1 MRKFTLIFS
10 MLFMFMAAAMAESI
24 TVTIDRNSGTFT
36 QGNAAGTWNSV
47 WESSEVPGFTF
58 SVSANNISVSDEHDN
73 LRLWVGTVSPSQYVM
88 TAPHGYYVASYSF
101 DFVKDGEY
109 TDDVTLTVD
118 GKDYVPAYDVQSVAV
133 EGLKETSASFIFAG
147 ANKGIIVSNFKV
159 VLEEATLATIVYNY
173 VLDGEVVATESFD
186 ANMGANL
193 PSPTLTAY
201 GVTFNNLPEGLVE
214 GDATYEI
221 TCSYDNSIVFSKD
234 YASVSRWYYM
244 TIHSGNKWYLGY
256 EEGQE
261 YIPAGNAAAG
271 AVQKIPEGKEDN
283 YTWAFVGNPFKFQI
297 VNMAAGENRV
307 LASGDPL
314 GDDGHTYPLLY
325 DVNEDLPYLE
335 GYVSDWY
342 AKKSNQVETGVYI
355 YQHGTTYAM
364 NTRSPA
370 LAFWTGGA
378 DAGSTILLTVRDTEA
393 VSDATIAALEEAI
406 VDTEALIYDEA
417 GYEEYGGVPFELQ
430 TTDPEA
436 DFYLY
441 TNAQEASEGPIAD
454 LLDGNNATFFHT
466 RWSDNGASDDGMP
479 HSITIDLGGNS
490 ISAFGFNYV
499 TRSGAAN
506 DYPAEISVQG
516 SNDGVEFEE
525 IAYVTGLPAGSG
537 KSYSSEPIEAQ
548 QDYSYLRFEVTK
560 TSTDRKGAGADH
572 DYWHMAEFRLTTAFY
587 RSVAFDAYIPFI
599 DQLQAL
605 NDLYKQAQ
613 AVLADPEATEL
624 LVQDITARL
633 IEQTALLREL
643 ISTADNPETVA
654 LVAQANEM
662 LALVGVGYPNEAP
675 RAALKEVLDVVA
687 AAPTLANK
695 AILEEALAAYAAS
708 TDVQMPEIGKKYC
721 FTMVAKNG
729 NKFYLNYTDNARTG
743 EGKDVAMIPVDG
755 VAYPET
761 AAFEF
766 ELSELEILGEDSVTV
781 ERIDSAYSIKT
792 IDGNYLVYHSKYSGV
807 DWLAGNGNVVG
818 FQAEKDRMTH
828 IKFEKLVPSS
838 YVVATPV
845 DIFGYIAWKS
855 VRGVRTSNGAWET
868 GYMVLKTDGSD
879 YDGATAPFWNDG
891 YSSALLI
898 EEYVAGETAIEEVK
912 NEVVV
917 EGIYDLSGRR
927 VENPVKGVYIVNGKK
942 VLVK

>member
-10 MLFMFMAAAMAESI
+10 MLFMFAAAAMAESI
-24 TVTIDRNSGTFT
+24 TVTIDRNSGTFI
-36 QGNAAGTWNSV
+36 QGNTAGTWNSI

-58 SVSANNISVSDEHDN
+58 SVSANNISVSDEHDY
-73 LRLWVGTVSPSQYVM
+73 LRLWVGAVSPSQYVM
-88 TAPHGYYVASYSF
+88 TAPHGYYVSSYSF

-109 TDDVTLTVD
+109 TNDVTLTVD

-133 EGLKETSASFIFAG
+133 EGLKETTASFLFAG

-173 VLDGEVVATESFD
+173 VLNGEVVATETFD

-214 GDATYEI
+214 GDASYDIE
-221 TCSYDNSIVFSKD
+221 CSYNNAIVFSKD
-234 YASVSRWYYM
+234 FESVNRWYYM
-244 TIHSGNKWYLGY
+244 TIHSTNKWYLGY
-256 EEGQE
+256 TEGQE
-261 YIPAGNAAAG
+261 YIPAGGAG
-271 AVQKIPEGKEDN
+271 AVQKVPEGQEDN
-283 YTWAFVGNPFKFQI
+283 YTWAFIGNPFKFQI
-297 VNMAAGENRV
+297 VNMAAGASRV
-307 LASGDPL
+307 LASGNPL

-325 DVNEDLPYLE
+325 DVNEELPYLE
-335 GYVSDWY
+335 GYVTDWY
-342 AKKSNQVETGVYI
+342 AKKSNQAETGVYI

-364 NTRSPA
+364 NTRNPA

-393 VSDATIAALEEAI
+393 VSDASLEALQSAI
-406 VDTEALIYDEA
+406 EDTESLIYDEA
-417 GYEEYGGVPFELQ
+417 GYEEFGGVPFELQ
-430 TTDPEA
+430 TTNPEN
-436 DFYLY
+436 DYYLY

-454 LLDGNNATFFHT
+454 LIDGNPATFFHT
-466 RWSDNGASDDGMP
+466 RWNDKGVSDDGMP

-490 ISAFGFNYV
+490 ISAFGFNYI
-499 TRSGAAN
+499 TRNGAAN
-506 DYPAEISVQG
+506 DYPAEMSVQG

-525 IAYVTGLPAGSG
+525 IVYLTELPIGSS
-537 KSYSSEPIEAQ
+537 KSYSSEPIEC
-548 QDYSYLRFEVTK
+548 DNSYSFLRFEVTK
-560 TSTDRKGAGADH
+560 TNTDRIAAGNAH
-572 DYWHMAEFRLTTAFY
+572 NYWHMAEFELTTAFY

-599 DQLQAL
+599 DQLQEL
-605 NDLYKQAQ
+605 NELYEEAQ

-624 LVQDITARL
+624 LVQDITAQL
-633 IEQTALLREL
+633 VEMTALLREL

-654 LVAQANEM
+654 LVAQAQEM

-675 RAALKEVLDVVA
+675 RAALQEVLAVVA
-687 AAPTLANK
+687 DAPTLANK
-695 AILEEALAAYAAS
+695 DVLEEAIAVYAAS
-708 TDVQMPEIGKKYC
+708 TDVQMPEVGKKYC

-743 EGKDVAMIPVDG
+743 EGKDVAMVAVDG

-766 ELSELEILGEDSVTV
+766 ELSEREILAEDSVTV
-781 ERIDSAYSIKT
+781 ERIDSAYSLKT

-807 DWLAGNGNVVG
+807 NWLEGNGNVVG
-818 FQAEKDRMTH
+818 FQAEKNFMTH

-838 YVVATPV
+838 TVVAEPI
-845 DIFGYIAWKS
+845 DIFGCMVWKS
-855 VRGVRTSNGAWET
+855 VRGVRSDNGAWEN
-868 GYMVLKTDGSD
+868 GAMVLKTDGSD
-879 YDGATAPFWNDG
+879 YDGASAAFWNDG
-891 YSSALLI
+891 YSSAFLI

-927 VENPVKGVYIVNGKK
+927 VENPVKGLYIINGKK

>member
-1 MRKFTLIFS
+1 
-10 MLFMFMAAAMAESI
+10 MLFVFMAAAMAESI

-36 QGNAAGTWNSV
+36 QGNGSWNSV

-73 LRLWVGTVSPSQYVM
+73 LRLWVGMYSPSQYVM

-173 VLDGEVVATESFD
+173 VLDGEVVATETFD
-186 ANMGANL
+186 ANVGASL

-221 TCSYDNSIVFSKD
+221 NCSYDNSIVFAKD

-256 EEGQE
+256 TEGQE

-271 AVQKIPEGKEDN
+271 AVQKVPEGQEDN

-325 DVNEDLPYLE
+325 DVNEDLPYLD
-335 GYVSDWY
+335 GYVSHWF

-355 YQHGTTYAM
+355 YQYGTTYAM

-393 VSDATIAALEEAI
+393 VSEATLAALEEAI
-406 VDTEALIYDEA
+406 IDTEALIYDEA
-417 GYEEYGGVPFELQ
+417 GYEEAGGVPFKLQ

-454 LLDGNNATFFHT
+454 LLDGNNATYFHT
-466 RWSDNGASDDGMP
+466 RWNDNGVSDDGMP

-506 DYPAEISVQG
+506 DYPAEMSVQG

-525 IAYVTGLPAGSG
+525 IAYITGLPKGDA

-572 DYWHMAEFRLTTAFY
+572 DYWHMAEFSLTTAFY

-605 NDLYKQAQ
+605 SDLLKKAKE
-613 AVLADPEATEL
+613 VLDDPEATEL
-624 LVQDITARL
+624 LVQDITAQL
-633 IEQTALLREL
+633 VAQTAFLREL

-695 AILEEALAAYAAS
+695 AILEEALATYAAS

-721 FTMVAKNG
+721 FTMVAKSG

-743 EGKDVAMIPVDG
+743 EGKDIAMIPVDG
-755 VAYPET
+755 VAYPES

-766 ELSELEILGEDSVTV
+766 ELSELEILAEDSVTV
-781 ERIDSAYSIKT
+781 ERVDSAYSIKT
-792 IDGNYLVYHSKYSGV
+792 IDGNYLVYHSKYSGIN
-807 DWLAGNGNVVG
+807 WLVGNGNVVG
-818 FQAEKDRMTH
+818 FQAEKDRMSH

-838 YVVATPV
+838 NVVATPV
-845 DIFGYIAWKS
+845 DIFGYMAWKS
-855 VRGVRTSNGAWET
+855 ARGVRTNNGAWEI

-879 YDGATAPFWNDG
+879 YDGASAPFWNDG
-891 YSSALLI
+891 YSSAFLI

-927 VENPVKGVYIVNGKK
+927 VENPVKGIYIVNGKK

>member
-1 MRKFTLIFS
+1 

-24 TVTIDRNSGTFT
+24 TITIDRNSGTFT

-47 WESSEVPGFTF
+47 WESYEVPGFTF

-133 EGLKETSASFIFAG
+133 EDLKETSASFIFAG

-173 VLDGEVVATESFD
+173 VLDGEVVASETFD
-186 ANMGANL
+186 ANMGAKL

-201 GVTFNNLPEGLVE
+201 GVTFSNLPEGLVE
-214 GDATYEI
+214 GDATYDI
-221 TCSYDNSIVFSKD
+221 NCSYDNSIVFSKD

-261 YIPAGNAAAG
+261 YIPAGGAG
-271 AVQKIPEGKEDN
+271 AVQKVPEGKEDN

-430 TTDPEA
+430 TTDSEA

-441 TNAQEASEGPIAD
+441 TNAQEAGEGPIEN
-454 LLDGNNATFFHT
+454 LLDNDPATYFHT
-466 RWSDNGASDDGMP
+466 RWSDSGASDDGLP

-499 TRSGAAN
+499 TRAAVAN
-506 DYPAEISVQG
+506 DYPVEMSVQG
-516 SNDGVEFEE
+516 SNDGVDFEE
-525 IAYVTGLPAGSG
+525 IVYLTGLPVGG
-537 KSYSSEPIEAQ
+537 NKSYASEPIECETS
-548 QDYSYLRFEVTK
+548 YSFLRFEVLK
-560 TSTDRKGAGADH
+560 TSTDRVAAGNAH
-572 DYWHMAEFRLTTAFY
+572 NYWHLADFNLTTAFY
-587 RSVAFDAYIPFI
+587 RSVAVDEYIPFI
-599 DQLQAL
+599 DELQAL
-605 NDLYKQAQ
+605 NNLYKKAQ
-613 AVLADPEATEL
+613 EVLADPEATEL
-624 LVQDITARL
+624 LVQDITAQL
-633 IEQTALLREL
+633 VAQTALLREL

-675 RAALKEVLDVVA
+675 RAAFKEVLDVVA

-695 AILEEALAAYAAS
+695 AMLEEALAAYAA
-708 TDVQMPEIGKKYC
+708 TADVQMPEIGKKYC
-721 FTMVAKNG
+721 LTMVAKNG

-766 ELSELEILGEDSVTV
+766 ELSEVEILAEDSVTV
-781 ERIDSAYSIKT
+781 ERVDSAYSMKT

-807 DWLAGNGNVVG
+807 DWLEGNGNVVG
-818 FQAEKDRMTH
+818 FQAEKNMMTH
-828 IKFEKLVPSS
+828 IKFEKLVPSA
-838 YVVATPV
+838 YVVAEPV
-845 DIFGYIAWKS
+845 DIFGYMAWRS
-855 VRGVRTSNGAWET
+855 YRGWHTTNNVWTD

-891 YSSALLI
+891 YSSAFLI
-898 EEYVAGETAIEEVK
+898 QEYVAGETAIEEVK
-912 NEVVV
+912 TEVAV

-927 VENPVKGVYIVNGKK
+927 VENPVKGIYIVNGKK

>member
-1 MRKFTLIFS
+1 
-10 MLFMFMAAAMAESI
+10 MLFVFMAAAMAESI

-47 WESSEVPGFTF
+47 WESYEVPGFTF

-73 LRLWVGTVSPSQYVM
+73 LRLWVGTISPSQYVM

-159 VLEEATLATIVYNY
+159 VLEEATLAKIVYNY
-173 VLDGEVVATESFD
+173 VLDGEVVAAETFD

-221 TCSYDNSIVFSKD
+221 NCSYDNSIVFAKD

-256 EEGQE
+256 TEGQE
-261 YIPAGNAAAG
+261 YIPAGNAGAG
-271 AVQKIPEGKEDN
+271 AVQKVPEGQEDN
-283 YTWAFVGNPFKFQI
+283 YTWAFVGNPFRFQI

-325 DVNEDLPYLE
+325 DVYEDLPYLD
-335 GYVSDWY
+335 GYVADWF

-355 YQHGTTYAM
+355 YQYGTTYAM

-393 VSDATIAALEEAI
+393 VSEATLAALEEAI

-417 GYEEYGGVPFELQ
+417 GYQEYGGVPFKLQ

-441 TNAQEASEGPIAD
+441 TNAQEASEGPIAY
-454 LLDGNNATFFHT
+454 LIDGNNATFFHT
-466 RWSDNGASDDGMP
+466 RYGDNGASDDGMP

-499 TRSGAAN
+499 TRNGASN
-506 DYPAEISVQG
+506 DYPAEMSVQG

-525 IAYVTGLPAGSG
+525 IAYITGLPKGSA
-537 KSYSSEPIEAQ
+537 KSYASEPIEAQ

-572 DYWHMAEFRLTTAFY
+572 DYWHMAEFSLTTAFY
-587 RSVAFDAYIPFI
+587 RSVAVDAYIPFI

-605 NDLYKQAQ
+605 SDLYKKAQ
-613 AVLADPEATEL
+613 EVVDDPEATEL
-624 LVQDITARL
+624 LVQDITAQL
-633 IEQTALLREL
+633 VAQTALLREL

-662 LALVGVGYPNEAP
+662 FALVGVGYPNEAP

-695 AILEEALAAYAAS
+695 AILEEALATYAAS

-743 EGKDVAMIPVDG
+743 EGKDVAIIPVDG
-755 VAYPET
+755 VAYPES

-766 ELSELEILGEDSVTV
+766 ELSELEILAEDSVTV
-781 ERIDSAYSIKT
+781 ERIDSAYSMKT
-792 IDGNYLVYHSKYSGV
+792 IDGNYLVYHSTYGGIK
-807 DWLAGNGNVVG
+807 WLADSGNVVG

-828 IKFEKLVPSS
+828 IKFEKLVPSP

-845 DIFGYIAWKS
+845 DIFGYMAWKS
-855 VRGVRTSNGAWET
+855 ARGVRADNGAWEN

-879 YDGATAPFWNDG
+879 YDGANAPFWNDG

-898 EEYVAGETAIEEVK
+898 EEYVAGVTAIEEVK

-927 VENPVKGVYIVNGKK
+927 VENPTKGIYIVNGKK

>member
-1 MRKFTLIFS
+1 MKKFTLIFS
-10 MLFMFMAAAMAESI
+10 MLFVFMAAAMAESI

-47 WESSEVPGFTF
+47 WESYEVPGFTF

-73 LRLWVGTVSPSQYVM
+73 LRLWVGTNSPSQYVM

-173 VLDGEVVATESFD
+173 VLDGEVVATETFD

-214 GDATYEI
+214 GDATFEI
-221 TCSYDNSIVFSKD
+221 TCSYDNSIVFAKD

-256 EEGQE
+256 AEGQE
-261 YIPAGNAAAG
+261 YIPAGGAG
-271 AVQKIPEGKEDN
+271 AVQKVPEGQEDN

-441 TNAQEASEGPIAD
+441 TNAQEASEGPIAN

-525 IAYVTGLPAGSG
+525 IAYVTGLPKGDA
-537 KSYSSEPIEAQ
+537 KSYASEPIEAQ

-560 TSTDRKGAGADH
+560 TSTDRKGAGVDH

-605 NDLYKQAQ
+605 NNLYKKAQ
-613 AVLADPEATEL
+613 EVLADPEATEL
-624 LVQDITARL
+624 LVQDITAQL

-654 LVAQANEM
+654 FVAQANEM

-695 AILEEALAAYAAS
+695 AILEEALATYAAS

-721 FTMVAKNG
+721 FTMVAKSG

-766 ELSELEILGEDSVTV
+766 ELSELEFLAEDSVTV

-818 FQAEKDRMTH
+818 FQAEKDRMSH

-838 YVVATPV
+838 HVVATPV
-845 DIFGYIAWKS
+845 DIFGYMAWKS
-855 VRGVRTSNGAWET
+855 ARGVRTNNGAWEV
-868 GYMVLKTDGSD
+868 GYMVLKADGSD
-879 YDGATAPFWNDG
+879 YDGASAPFWNDG

-927 VENPVKGVYIVNGKK
+927 VENPVKGIYIVNGKK

>member
-1 MRKFTLIFS
+1 
-10 MLFMFMAAAMAESI
+10 
-24 TVTIDRNSGTFT
+24 
-36 QGNAAGTWNSV
+36 
-47 WESSEVPGFTF
+47 
-58 SVSANNISVSDEHDN
+58 
-73 LRLWVGTVSPSQYVM
+73 
-88 TAPHGYYVASYSF
+88 
-101 DFVKDGEY
+101 
-109 TDDVTLTVD
+109 
-118 GKDYVPAYDVQSVAV
+118 
-133 EGLKETSASFIFAG
+133 
-147 ANKGIIVSNFKV
+147 
-159 VLEEATLATIVYNY
+159 
-173 VLDGEVVATESFD
+173 
-186 ANMGANL
+186 
-193 PSPTLTAY
+193 
-201 GVTFNNLPEGLVE
+201 
-214 GDATYEI
+214 
-221 TCSYDNSIVFSKD
+221 
-234 YASVSRWYYM
+234 M

-261 YIPAGNAAAG
+261 YIPAGGAG
-271 AVQKIPEGKEDN
+271 AVQKVPEGKEDN

-572 DYWHMAEFRLTTAFY
+572 DYWHLAEFRLTTAFY

-624 LVQDITARL
+624 LVQDITAQL
-633 IEQTALLREL
+633 VAQTALLREL

-755 VAYPET
+755 VAYPES

-766 ELSELEILGEDSVTV
+766 ELSELEILAEDSVTV

-845 DIFGYIAWKS
+845 DIFGYMAWKS

>member
-1 MRKFTLIFS
+1 MFMRKFTLIFS
-10 MLFMFMAAAMAESI
+10 MLFMFMAAAVAETL

-36 QGNAAGTWNSV
+36 QGNDAGTWNSV

-73 LRLWVGTVSPSQYVM
+73 LRLYVGQVSPSQYVM

-133 EGLKETSASFIFAG
+133 EGLKETSASFLFAG

-173 VLDGEVVATESFD
+173 VLNGEVVASETFD

-221 TCSYDNSIVFSKD
+221 ACSYDNSIVFAKD
-234 YASVSRWYYM
+234 YESVSRWYYM

-261 YIPAGNAAAG
+261 YIPAGGAG
-271 AVQKIPEGKEDN
+271 AVQKVPEGKEDN

-297 VNMAAGENRV
+297 VNMAAGASRV
-307 LASGDPL
+307 LASADPL
-314 GDDGHTYPLLY
+314 GNDGGTYPLLY
-325 DVNEDLPYLE
+325 DVNEDLPYLD
-335 GYVSDWY
+335 GYVSHWF

-355 YQHGTTYAM
+355 YQYGTTYAM
-364 NTRSPA
+364 NTRNPA

-393 VSDATIAALEEAI
+393 VSEATLAALEEAI
-406 VDTEALIYDEA
+406 LDVESLIYDEA
-417 GYEEYGGVPFELQ
+417 GYEEVGGVPFDLQ

-454 LLDGNNATFFHT
+454 LIDGNNATFFHT

-479 HSITIDLGGNS
+479 HSITIDLGGNT

-516 SNDGVEFEE
+516 SNDGIEFEE

-537 KSYSSEPIEAQ
+537 KSYSSEPIEAEQ
-548 QDYSYLRFEVTK
+548 SYSFIRFEVTK

-572 DYWHMAEFRLTTAFY
+572 DYWHMAEFRFTTAFY
-587 RSVAFDAYIPFI
+587 RSVAVDEYIPFI
-599 DQLQAL
+599 DELQAVS
-605 NDLYKQAQ
+605 DLWKRAKEI
-613 AVLADPEATEL
+613 LDDPESTEL
-624 LVQDITARL
+624 LVQDITAQL
-633 IEQTALLREL
+633 VEQTALLREL

-654 LVAQANEM
+654 LVAQAQEM

-687 AAPTLANK
+687 ETPTLANK
-695 AILEEALAAYAAS
+695 AVLEEALAAYAAS
-708 TDVQMPEIGKKYC
+708 TDVQMPEVGKKYC

-729 NKFYLNYTDNARTG
+729 NRFYLNYTDNAKTG

-755 VAYPET
+755 IAYPET

-766 ELSELEILGEDSVTV
+766 ELSEVEILAEDSVTV
-781 ERIDSAYSIKT
+781 ERIDSAYSLKT
-792 IDGNYLVYHSKYSGV
+792 IDGNYLVYHSKYSGIN
-807 DWLAGNGNVVG
+807 WLEGNGNVVG
-818 FQAEKDRMTH
+818 YQAEKNEMSH

-838 YVVATPV
+838 HVVAEPV
-845 DIFGYIAWKS
+845 DIFGFMAWKS
-855 VRGVRTSNGAWET
+855 YRGKRTNGNWEL
-868 GYMVLKTDGSD
+868 GYMVLKADGSD
-879 YDGATAPFWNDG
+879 YDGASAPFWNDG
-891 YSSALLI
+891 YSSAFLI
-898 EEYVAGETAIEEVK
+898 EEYVAGETAIEEVQT
-912 NEVVV
+912 ETVV

-927 VENPVKGVYIVNGKK
+927 VENPVKGIYIVNGKK